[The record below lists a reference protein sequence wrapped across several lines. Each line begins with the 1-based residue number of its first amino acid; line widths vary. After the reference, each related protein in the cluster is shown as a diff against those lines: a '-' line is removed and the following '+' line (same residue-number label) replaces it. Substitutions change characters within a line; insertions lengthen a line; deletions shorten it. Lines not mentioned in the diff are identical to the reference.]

1 MYEDVDKRDE
11 GTGGVSCT
19 DGDTRQDRRELFHGG
34 GGGGGWG
41 GSLNKNSGYRGLL
54 MTKNYLK
61 KHWLNHPKAV
71 PKKMKSKYK

>member
-19 DGDTRQDRRELFHGG
+19 DGDTRQDRRKLFHGG
-34 GGGGGWG
+34 G

>member
-19 DGDTRQDRRELFHGG
+19 DGDTRQDRRKLFH
-34 GGGGGWG
+34 GGGGWG

>member
-1 MYEDVDKRDE
+1 MYENVDKKDE

-19 DGDTRQDRRELFHGG
+19 DGDTRQDRRKLFHGG
-34 GGGGGWG
+34 GGR
-41 GSLNKNSGYRGLL
+41 SLNKNSGYRGLL

-71 PKKMKSKYK
+71 PTKMKFGPKYR

>member
-19 DGDTRQDRRELFHGG
+19 DGDTRQDRRKLFHGG
-34 GGGGGWG
+34 GGGGWG
-41 GSLNKNSGYRGLL
+41 GALNKNSGYRGLL